1 MLLIIQGSKK
11 NDLHWDFTA
20 SHLHHYYLSSTPL
33 DFRVRMGS
41 GMLDVIWQIVIA
53 SNDIAR
59 ILVTTILYHLCQVLG
74 VKCQVS
80 SVKCHVSYVVQMVSS
95 LLPTPNSSKSSQVQ
109 TLNPQTIIKEHFPLS
124 SSNHLSLGYIQ
135 TCGNIV
141 LSLNQEKPNT
151 TISNHFKSFHIII

>member
-1 MLLIIQGSKK
+1 
-11 NDLHWDFTA
+11 
-20 SHLHHYYLSSTPL
+20 
-33 DFRVRMGS
+33 MGS

-95 LLPTPNSSKSSQVQ
+95 LLPTPNSSKSSQV
-109 TLNPQTIIKEHFPLS
+109 K
-124 SSNHLSLGYIQ
+124 Y
-135 TCGNIV
+135 
-141 LSLNQEKPNT
+141 KP
-151 TISNHFKSFHIII
+151 